1 MCMTQELVFR
11 TDRLDRL
18 MEKRGLG
25 PGELAYLSD
34 ISYNMIY
41 LLRKGER
48 PNISAILA
56 VRIAKA
62 LNTTVEFL
70 VDVPPSEDENVLAE
84 EKAPY
89 NVAHLDEK
97 QRAILEFF
105 ESLSEDEQ
113 EFVLQ
118 LAEFVRSRNTPRIIG
133 KPFPCNCS
141 R

>member
-1 MCMTQELVFR
+1 MGMTGEELEFR
-11 TDRLDRL
+11 IDRLDRL

-25 PGELAYLSD
+25 PGELAYLSG

-41 LLRKGER
+41 KMRKGER

-56 VRIAKA
+56 VRLARA

-70 VDVPPSEDENVLAE
+70 IDVPQNKDENVLAE

-89 NVAHLDEK
+89 NVAHLDDN

-113 EFVLQ
+113 EFALQ

-133 KPFPCNCS
+133 
-141 R
+141 